1 MNQPPCAPSCAPES
15 RRACAV
21 CCCCCC
27 PPWGSTSDRE
37 HFLPTACSKCDDPL
51 FFFFLLHPTH
61 PAICFPK
68 PPLSSVDFVTY
79 REDNSISCSIGS
91 ANGRSEIS
99 CGIKLPPECFFIF
112 FLNRFPSVFSSPL
125 VSPFRWLSLPYL
137 SRLARFTLAL
147 TLSRSPSPN
156 FSQGLVCSM

>member
-1 MNQPPCAPSCAPES
+1 MLFRCFCPRSSFSSYLPCYPPPPVLHHPSSLP
-15 RRACAV
+15 ACPH
-21 CCCCCC
+21 
-27 PPWGSTSDRE
+27 PPT
-37 HFLPTACSKCDDPL
+37 PL

-112 FLNRFPSVFSSPL
+112 FLNWFPSVFSSPL
-125 VSPFRWLSLPYL
+125 VSPFGWLPLPYL